1 MAPSCIEGDYLM
13 TQLWIIPVVVLAGMG
28 LSVEAGLLGPLG
40 AEVGHGWATL
50 GIFAIGSLLL
60 TFGLIFGRPRLGL
73 MFSKPR
79 WLLTGGILGPVY
91 VAALTIAT
99 PHIGVG
105 LTMVGILFGQ
115 VGASLIIDHWGLLGS
130 AKRQVDR
137 YRIGALV
144 AILAALWLI
153 H

>member
-1 MAPSCIEGDYLM
+1 MK
-13 TQLWIIPVVVLAGMG
+13 QLWIFPLVVLAGMG

-40 AEVGHGWATL
+40 EEIGHFWATL

-60 TFGLIFGRPRLGL
+60 TLGLIFSHPKLSL
-73 MFSKPR
+73 MFKQPR
-79 WLLTGGILGPVY
+79 WQLTGGILGPIY
-91 VAALTIAT
+91 VVALTVAT

-115 VGASLIIDHWGLLGS
+115 VATSLIIDHWGLLGS
-130 AKRQVDR
+130 HKRAVDK
-137 YRIGALV
+137 YPIGALV

-153 H
+153 Q

>member
-1 MAPSCIEGDYLM
+1 MKHFWL
-13 TQLWIIPVVVLAGMG
+13 LPVVVLAGMG

-40 AEVGHGWATL
+40 EATGQLWATL
-50 GIFAIGSLLL
+50 GIFAIGALLL

-73 MFSKPR
+73 LFSKPR
-79 WLLTGGILGPVY
+79 WMLSGGVLGPVY
-91 VAALTIAT
+91 VGALTIAT

-115 VGASLIIDHWGLLGS
+115 VGASLAIDHWGLLGS

-137 YRIGALV
+137 YRVAALL

>member
-1 MAPSCIEGDYLM
+1 MK
-13 TQLWIIPVVVLAGMG
+13 QLWIFPLVFLAGMG

-40 AEVGHGWATL
+40 EEIGHFWATL

-60 TFGLIFGRPRLGL
+60 TFGLIFSRPKLSL
-73 MFSKPR
+73 MFKQPR
-79 WLLTGGILGPVY
+79 WQLIGGILGPIY
-91 VAALTIAT
+91 VVALTIAT

-115 VGASLIIDHWGLLGS
+115 VATSLIIDHWGLLGS
-130 AKRQVDR
+130 HKRAVDK

-153 H
+153 Q

>member
-1 MAPSCIEGDYLM
+1 M
-13 TQLWIIPVVVLAGMG
+13 
-28 LSVEAGLLGPLG
+28 LGPLG
-40 AEVGHGWATL
+40 TAAGHLWATL
-50 GIFAIGSLLL
+50 GIFGIGTVLL
-60 TFGLIFGRPRLGL
+60 TLGLIFSRPRLGRL
-73 MFSKPR
+73 FAQPR

-91 VAALTIAT
+91 VVALTLAT

-115 VGASLIIDHWGLLGS
+115 VAASLIIDHWGLLGS
-130 AKRQVDR
+130 ARRAVDR
-137 YRIGALV
+137 YRVGALL

>member
-1 MAPSCIEGDYLM
+1 MAPSSVQDIVM
-13 TQLWIIPVVVLAGMG
+13 KHLWLLPVVVLAGMG

-40 AEVGHGWATL
+40 EATGRLWATL

-73 MFSKPR
+73 LFSKPR
-79 WLLTGGILGPVY
+79 WMLTGGVLGPVY

-105 LTMVGILFGQ
+105 LSM
-115 VGASLIIDHWGLLGS
+115 
-130 AKRQVDR
+130 
-137 YRIGALV
+137 
-144 AILAALWLI
+144 
-153 H
+153 

>member
-1 MAPSCIEGDYLM
+1 MK
-13 TQLWIIPVVVLAGMG
+13 QLWIFPLVVLAGMG

-40 AEVGHGWATL
+40 EEIGHFWATL

-60 TFGLIFGRPRLGL
+60 TFGLIFSRPKLSL
-73 MFSKPR
+73 MFKQPR
-79 WLLTGGILGPVY
+79 WQLTGGILGPIY
-91 VAALTIAT
+91 VVALTVAT

-115 VGASLIIDHWGLLGS
+115 VATSLIIDHWGLLGS
-130 AKRQVDR
+130 HKRAVDK

-153 H
+153 Q

>member
-1 MAPSCIEGDYLM
+1 MK
-13 TQLWIIPVVVLAGMG
+13 QLWIFPLVVLAGMG

-40 AEVGHGWATL
+40 EEIGHFWATL

-60 TFGLIFGRPRLGL
+60 TLGLIFSRPKLSL
-73 MFSKPR
+73 MFKQPR
-79 WLLTGGILGPVY
+79 WQLTGGILGPIY
-91 VAALTIAT
+91 VVALTVAT

-105 LTMVGILFGQ
+105 LTMVGILFGK
-115 VGASLIIDHWGLLGS
+115 VLTSLIIDHWGLLGS
-130 AKRQVDR
+130 RKRAVDK

-153 H
+153 Q

>member
-1 MAPSCIEGDYLM
+1 MK
-13 TQLWIIPVVVLAGMG
+13 QLWLYPLVLLAGMG

-40 AEVGHGWATL
+40 EEIGHLWATL
-50 GIFAIGSLLL
+50 GIFALGALLL
-60 TFGLIFGRPRLGL
+60 SFGLVFGRPRLAL
-73 MFSKPR
+73 MFCRPR
-79 WLLTGGILGPVY
+79 WLLTGGMLGPVY
-91 VAALTIAT
+91 VVALTLAT

-115 VGASLIIDHWGLLGS
+115 VGASLVIDHWGLLGS
-130 AKRQVDR
+130 ARRSVDR
-137 YRIGALV
+137 YRMGALV

>member
-1 MAPSCIEGDYLM
+1 MK
-13 TQLWIIPVVVLAGMG
+13 QLWIFPLVVLAGMG

-40 AEVGHGWATL
+40 EEIGHFWATL

-60 TFGLIFGRPRLGL
+60 TFGLIFSRPKLSL
-73 MFSKPR
+73 MFNQPR
-79 WLLTGGILGPVY
+79 WQLTGGILGPIY
-91 VAALTIAT
+91 VVALTVAT

-115 VGASLIIDHWGLLGS
+115 VATSLIIDHWGLLGS
-130 AKRQVDR
+130 RKRAVDK

-153 H
+153 Q

>member
-1 MAPSCIEGDYLM
+1 MR
-13 TQLWIIPVVVLAGMG
+13 LWIIPLVVLAGMG

-40 AEVGHGWATL
+40 AQVGHIWATL
-50 GIFAIGSLLL
+50 GIFVIGTLLL
-60 TFGLIFGRPRLGL
+60 TFGLIFGRPRLGKL
-73 MFSKPR
+73 FSQPR
-79 WLLTGGILGPVY
+79 WMLSGGVLGPVY
-91 VAALTIAT
+91 VGALTIAT

-115 VGASLIIDHWGLLGS
+115 LGTSLVIDHWGLLGS
-130 AKRQVDR
+130 ARRQVDR
-137 YRIGALV
+137 YRVGALV

>member
-1 MAPSCIEGDYLM
+1 MKHVWL
-13 TQLWIIPVVVLAGMG
+13 IPLVVAAGMG

-40 AEVGHGWATL
+40 EEVGHSWAVL
-50 GIFAIGSLLL
+50 GIFGLGSLLL

-73 MFSKPR
+73 MFSQPR
-79 WLLTGGILGPVY
+79 WLLTGGVLGPLY

-99 PHIGVG
+99 PFIGVG

-115 VGASLIIDHWGLLGS
+115 VATSLVIDHFGWLGS
-130 AKRQVDR
+130 AKREVDG
-137 YRIGALV
+137 YRAAALV

>member
-1 MAPSCIEGDYLM
+1 MK
-13 TQLWIIPVVVLAGMG
+13 QLWIFPLVVLAGMG

-40 AEVGHGWATL
+40 EEIGHFWATL

-60 TFGLIFGRPRLGL
+60 TFGLIFSRPKLSL
-73 MFSKPR
+73 MFNQPR
-79 WLLTGGILGPVY
+79 WQLTGGILGPIY
-91 VAALTIAT
+91 VVALTVAT

-115 VGASLIIDHWGLLGS
+115 VATSLIIDHWGLLGS
-130 AKRQVDR
+130 HKRAVDK

-153 H
+153 Q

>member
-1 MAPSCIEGDYLM
+1 MK
-13 TQLWIIPVVVLAGMG
+13 QLWIFPLVVLAGMG

-40 AEVGHGWATL
+40 EEIGHFWATL

-60 TFGLIFGRPRLGL
+60 TLGLIFSRPKLSL
-73 MFSKPR
+73 MFKQPR
-79 WLLTGGILGPVY
+79 WQLTGGILGPIY
-91 VAALTIAT
+91 VVALTVAT

-115 VGASLIIDHWGLLGS
+115 VLTSLIIDHWGLLGS
-130 AKRQVDR
+130 RKRAVDK

-153 H
+153 Q